1 MINMICASV
10 TFSLEAERRHRII
23 SELNPL
29 HAAIESNNVR
39 LSALLLS
46 CRHHEYLHSSV
57 RASMDLMKRIVA
69 KSSSALSRAQ
79 HGDAAASDV
88 AVLLELASQCRK
100 IIDSATVQVG
110 KKYSATNTVLQ
121 LSVKTKNK

>member
-1 MINMICASV
+1 
-10 TFSLEAERRHRII
+10 
-23 SELNPL
+23 
-29 HAAIESNNVR
+29 
-39 LSALLLS
+39 
-46 CRHHEYLHSSV
+46 
-57 RASMDLMKRIVA
+57 MDLMKRIVA

-79 HGDAAASDV
+79 HGDAAANDV

-110 KKYSATNTVLQ
+110 KKYSAANTVLQ